1 MASNSFG
8 EIFRLTSFGESHGP
22 ALGVVVD
29 GVPPGLPLAEADL
42 EPDLARRRPGQSE
55 VTTSRNEA
63 DQPRILSGVFEGR
76 TTGTPICVMVE
87 NTNQRSADYARIARE
102 PRPGHADRTYDLK
115 YGHRDPRGGG
125 RSSGRET
132 VARVIAGSIAK
143 KILPAELRIVGHAL
157 SIGPFRAEAFDESFI
172 ESNPVRCAD
181 AGVARQMAEHLVSLR
196 EAGDSCGGIVE
207 VRVAGVPV
215 GLGDPVFRKLKAT
228 LAQGVMS
235 IGAVMGFSYGAGFG
249 AARASGSEMSI
260 EPGAFGGLEGGITNG
275 DPIRIEAAIKPTSTV
290 GRNAREGRHDP
301 CIVPRVVPVVEAM
314 VAICLAD
321 ALLAQRALT
330 GDASP
335 AEGP

>member
-29 GVPPGLPLAEADL
+29 GVPAGLPLAEADL
-42 EPDLARRRPGQSE
+42 EPDLARRRPGQSA
-55 VTTSRNEA
+55 VTTARQEA
-63 DQPRILSGVFEGR
+63 DQPKILSGVFEGR
-76 TTGTPICVMVE
+76 TTGTPICVLIE
-87 NTNQRSADYARIARE
+87 NTGQRSGDYARIARE

-143 KILPAELRIVGHAL
+143 KILPADLRIVGHAL
-157 SIGPFRAEAFDESFI
+157 SIGPFRASSFDEGEI
-172 ESNPVRCAD
+172 ENNPVRCAD
-181 AGVARQMAEHLVSLR
+181 AGVARQMAEHLIALR
-196 EAGDSCGGIVE
+196 EAGESCGGIVE
-207 VRVAGVPV
+207 VRVGEVPV

-235 IGAVMGFSYGAGFG
+235 IGAVMGFSYGAGF
-249 AARASGSEMSI
+249 AAAAASGSEMAI

-275 DPIRIEAAIKPTSTV
+275 DSLRMEAAIKPTSTV
-290 GRNAREGRHDP
+290 GKNAREGRHDP
-301 CIVPRVVPVVEAM
+301 CIVPRVVPVIEAM

-321 ALLAQRALT
+321 AFLSQRAFMGKL
-330 GDASP
+330 
-335 AEGP
+335 